1 MSRSPRRRSPR
12 GSADRNDGRIR
23 PARLPEVAPRAGAR
37 IETPIWEKHPDW
49 TLVPR
54 VLDSDVNVRIDV
66 PVTNDGVDSWRW
78 KSRSRSTW

>member
-1 MSRSPRRRSPR
+1 
-12 GSADRNDGRIR
+12 
-23 PARLPEVAPRAGAR
+23 
-37 IETPIWEKHPDW
+37 
-49 TLVPR
+49 VPR